1 VFEVKPMRIA
11 YLLVAMGLGACAV
24 DDAEEVEFAQESRT
38 LESRVGTFLAE
49 YSQGSNG
56 TEIHAQFIVTRGISA
71 DQALE
76 ALDVWRPYTDLEI
89 DVCAL
94 SNAQSP
100 SGEERVSLELLDV
113 GPITVETHDSLAV
126 LEARRLPDIWDGVS
140 GVVYGTERG
149 FDSEVITVPYQLATT
164 YTVSAPG
171 AEISG
176 FSVEL
181 EAPEVPE
188 IIEHDF
194 GSWSW
199 VPAMEPA
206 DQMYVE
212 VEGVDGQGRMVCRV
226 EDDGEFVIPIQLK
239 EAARVTLRRINVADL
254 RMDGLDK
261 SVAIFSS
268 KNTRTI
274 SLRTE

>member
-1 VFEVKPMRIA
+1 MRIA

-49 YSQGSNG
+49 YSQGSDG

-76 ALDVWRPYTDLEI
+76 ALDVWRPYTDLAI

-239 EAARVTLRRINVADL
+239 ESARVTLRRINVADL